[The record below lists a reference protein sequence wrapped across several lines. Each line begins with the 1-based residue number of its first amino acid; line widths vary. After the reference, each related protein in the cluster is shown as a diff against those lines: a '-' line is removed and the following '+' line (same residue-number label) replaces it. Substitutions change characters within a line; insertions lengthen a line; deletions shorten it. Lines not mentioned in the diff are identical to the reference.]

1 MGAYHLVRALQALNA
16 QQAYAR
22 FGWRTLGGSPPH
34 VDAGMPTC
42 GHTQEARALRPSW
55 VLHAAAMCTDRRAA
69 MSTYVCQGAE
79 TCSRG
84 HATQKVPGKQTMQ
97 RVTRAQ
103 LPTLHAAHIHPQA
116 RDHTSSGRGM
126 TAQQTDRAPGD
137 TVRHYNDAE
146 LQWALRLTMKPST
159 WHSDMP
165 GSPFIFSPLQAHQPF
180 TARSPFKTSA
190 QRTMHSAAAA
200 RAAVNRIDV
209 RN

>member
-69 MSTYVCQGAE
+69 MITDRRAAMSTYVCQGAE

-84 HATQKVPGKQTMQ
+84 HATQKVPGNKRCNESHEHSCPRCT
-97 RVTRAQ
+97 
-103 LPTLHAAHIHPQA
+103 
-116 RDHTSSGRGM
+116 
-126 TAQQTDRAPGD
+126 
-137 TVRHYNDAE
+137 
-146 LQWALRLTMKPST
+146 RLTHILKHAT
-159 WHSDMP
+159 TRLQDM
-165 GSPFIFSPLQAHQPF
+165 G
-180 TARSPFKTSA
+180 
-190 QRTMHSAAAA
+190 
-200 RAAVNRIDV
+200 
-209 RN
+209 